1 MVVRIGKI
9 ILNMPLF
16 SGIMRMFLPLFHSPS
31 TTAGL
36 ATRTI
41 AIAIIL
47 LASNVSISNAQQQVQ
62 QLTTQTS
69 VIENATATNTAVSTE
84 DSFRVQIPP
93 GWVIHDVKNTGFP
106 LGVEVLRGY
115 GILAQICPA
124 DQQQQGPQGASLS
137 DAGSEISG
145 SDSNSNTTTTTT
157 NNCQGAQK
165 EIIHILRY
173 PNLGARLGL
182 ASDDIIRNE
191 DGTAD
196 VILAYQMQKLQQAG
210 YQDITI
216 VNNTDATIDVDL
228 STGLN
233 NNTMA
238 ASWPAKLVKMTYSTN
253 AAPDE
258 TRTGYFI
265 STATDLTPQNLGM
278 ITGYGIFY
286 EGSAD
291 LNDPVQKEQEQQQS
305 MMQTGGLVLV
315 PLTSAGQVFNSFELI
330 AAAEAVQA
338 ILAAQRA
345 QGAQAAEE
353 EPAPE
358 DALTVE
364 IDSSG
369 TEGVAPATFELEA
382 DITGGTEPYTIV
394 WDLDDDGAADSN
406 EQTVVPTFNEA
417 GTYNVVLAVRD
428 SEGQVASDTLEIT
441 IEEGEEEEA
450 STEEEVST
458 TGEDVEEP
466 LIQETQEE
474 ETSCDSSY
482 PDRCIPP
489 SPPNLTCNDVGASNF
504 EVLPPDP
511 HQFDGDNDGIGC
523 EIESNEQAGLDEE
536 PDRLGSNVPPGL
548 GGLIN
553 RVFDRL
559 NSSSSL

>member
-1 MVVRIGKI
+1 MVVRIRNI
-9 ILNMPLF
+9 ILNMPPL
-16 SGIMRMFLPLFHSPS
+16 SGTMRMFLPLFHSPS

-47 LASNVSISNAQQQVQ
+47 LASNVSIGNAQQQVQ
-62 QLTTQTS
+62 QLTTQPS
-69 VIENATATNTAVSTE
+69 VVNNATATSTAVNTE

-93 GWVIHDVKNTGFP
+93 GWVIHNVKNTGFT
-106 LGVEVLRGY
+106 LGVEVLQGY
-115 GILAQICPA
+115 GLLAQICPA
-124 DQQQQGPQGASLS
+124 DQQQQQRPQEASLS
-137 DAGSEISG
+137 DAGAEISG
-145 SDSNSNTTTTTT
+145 SGSNNNNTIT
-157 NNCQGAQK
+157 NNCQGAQE

-196 VILAYQMQKLQQAG
+196 IILAYQMQKLQQAG

-216 VNNTDATIDVDL
+216 VNNTDATVNVDL

-238 ASWPAKLVKMTYSTN
+238 ASWPAKLVEMTYSTN

-286 EGSAD
+286 EGSAAP
-291 LNDPVQKEQEQQQS
+291 NDPVQRGQEQQQT
-305 MMQTGGLVLV
+305 MTQTGSLVLV
-315 PLTSAGQVFNSFELI
+315 PLTPAGQVFNSFELI

-338 ILAAQRA
+338 ILAAQA
-345 QGAQAAEE
+345 AAEE
-353 EPAPE
+353 EEEEEEGAPE

-394 WDLDDDGAADSN
+394 WDLDDDGVADSN

-417 GTYNVVLAVRD
+417 DSYDVVLAVGD

-441 IEEGEEEEA
+441 IEEGEEGEA

-458 TGEDVEEP
+458 TGEEVEEP
-466 LIQETQEE
+466 LIEETQEE

-489 SPPNLTCNDVGASNF
+489 PPPNLTCNDIGASNF

-536 PDRLGSNVPPGL
+536 PDTLSSNVSPGL
-548 GGLIN
+548 GSLIN

-559 NSSSSL
+559 NSSSPL